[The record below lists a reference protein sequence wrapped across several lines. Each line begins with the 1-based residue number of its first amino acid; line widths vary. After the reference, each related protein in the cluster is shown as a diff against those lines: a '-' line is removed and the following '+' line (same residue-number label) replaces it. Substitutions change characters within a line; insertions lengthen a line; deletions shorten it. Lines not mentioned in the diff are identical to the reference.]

1 MTHNRR
7 EGPRWHGGTLGDR
20 FADQGHAEHEQ
31 GPMSLQG
38 GNDGGRHPASRSC
51 VIQLGVAAMV
61 AVALLTVPFLPL
73 RSAVRR

>member
-1 MTHNRR
+1 MANEN

-20 FADQGHAEHEQ
+20 FADQGHAEHGQ
-31 GPMSLQG
+31 GPMGLRDGSG
-38 GNDGGRHPASRSC
+38 GHDRDDRWPC

>member
-1 MTHNRR
+1 MANEN

-20 FADQGHAEHEQ
+20 FADQGHAEHGQ
-31 GPMSLQG
+31 GLMSLRDG
-38 GNDGGRHPASRSC
+38 SGGGRHPAGRSC
-51 VIQLGVAAMV
+51 ATQIAVAVVV